1 MKNVIIIHS
10 YNGDTKES
18 FAPSI
23 EKTCREKNIDYYFPN
38 FPIRSEATYGAW
50 EKVLNEYRDN
60 GILNEDSIIIAHSLG
75 TQFII
80 KYLARNNI
88 SIDTYISVA
97 GFVDF
102 KGREDL
108 ERILIPFAP
117 TEEEFL
123 KCTELINNRYSVYSD
138 NDELN
143 GVEKLEGYADKLSA
157 EKVLIEGAGHFNPK
171 SGVEE
176 IEEINKIITKQKNY
190 SK

>member
-1 MKNVIIIHS
+1 MLH
-10 YNGDTKES
+10 
-18 FAPSI
+18 
-23 EKTCREKNIDYYFPN
+23 
-38 FPIRSEATYGAW
+38 TYEAW
-50 EKVLNEYRDN
+50 EKVLDEYRDK

>member
-10 YNGDTKES
+10 YNRDTKDS
-18 FAPSI
+18 LDSSI
-23 EKTCREKNIDYYFPN
+23 EKTCRNNNIDYYFPN
-38 FPIRSEATYGAW
+38 FPTRSEATYGAW
-50 EKVLNEYRDN
+50 EKVLDEYRDK

>member
-10 YNGDTKES
+10 YNGDTEKS

-23 EKTCREKNIDYYFPN
+23 EQTCRENEIDYYFPR
-38 FPIRSEATYGAW
+38 FPIRGEATYEAW
-50 EKVLNEYRDN
+50 EKILDKYKEA
-60 GILNEDSIIIAHSLG
+60 GILNEDSIVIAHSLG

-80 KYLARNNI
+80 KYLAKHNI
-88 SIDTYISVA
+88 KIETYISVA
-97 GFVDF
+97 GFVNF

-117 TEEEFL
+117 TNEEFH
-123 KCTELINNRYSVYSD
+123 KCGELINNRYSVYSD

-143 GVEKLEGYADKLSA
+143 GVDNLEGYADKLSA
-157 EKVLIEGAGHFNPK
+157 ERILIEGAGHFNPK
-171 SGVEE
+171 SGVKE
-176 IEEINKIITKQKNY
+176 IDEINKIITNKKRY

>member
-23 EKTCREKNIDYYFPN
+23 ERTCRENDIDYYFLR
-38 FPIRSEATYGAW
+38 FPTRNEATYESW
-50 EKVLNEYRDN
+50 EKVLDEYRDK

-80 KYLARNNI
+80 KYLAKNNI
-88 SIDTYISVA
+88 NIDTYISVA
-97 GFVDF
+97 GFINF

-108 ERILIPFAP
+108 ERVLGPFAP
-117 TEEEFL
+117 TEEEFE
-123 KCTELINNRYSVYSD
+123 KCKELITNRYSVYSD

-143 GVEKLEGYADKLSA
+143 SIDKLKGYAEKLAA
-157 EKVLIEGAGHFNPK
+157 EEIIIEGAGHFNPK
-171 SGVEE
+171 SEITE
-176 IEEINKIITKQKNY
+176 IESINDIITNKKLHI
-190 SK
+190 

>member
-10 YNGDTKES
+10 YNGDTENS

-23 EKTCREKNIDYYFPN
+23 ERTCRENDIDYYFLR
-38 FPIRSEATYGAW
+38 FPTRSEATYESWG
-50 EKVLNEYRDN
+50 KVLEEYRDK

-80 KYLARNNI
+80 KYLAKNNI

-117 TEEEFL
+117 TDEEFF

-171 SGVEE
+171 SGVKE
-176 IEEINKIITKQKNY
+176 IDEINMIITNKKRY